1 MKKVLLLFLALIAL
15 MMHVHSIFA
24 NERVEHLKTEAKA
37 REFEKEKQII
47 QHLFA
52 ERAVLWNK
60 LYQEP
65 KNLIKY
71 SQKLEEIVA
80 EPLLTFDKKAFQ
92 DAVAFPTDLEKIMG
106 VEVFNI
112 ENVAYGRTGMEAE
125 IDVLWKMEG
134 LYGNYEE
141 QIRYRVILKKE
152 NESWK
157 LSDYTVSQ

>member
-1 MKKVLLLFLALIAL
+1 MKKVLLLFLALITL

-24 NERVEHLKTEAKA
+24 NERVEYLKTK
-37 REFEKEKQII
+37 EFEKEFEKERQII

-52 ERAVLWNK
+52 ERAALWNQ

-65 KNLIKY
+65 KDLIKY

-80 EPLLTFDKKAFQ
+80 EPLLTFDKEAFR
-92 DAVAFPTDLEKIMG
+92 DAVECPTDLEKVMG

-112 ENVAYGRTGMEAE
+112 ENAAYGRTGMEAE
-125 IDVLWKMEG
+125 VDVLWKMEG
-134 LYGNYEE
+134 LDGKYEE